1 MEQRSARDV
10 GVAILAAIVFSTAS
24 PFGKLAAEIPAT
36 AMAAG
41 RCAIAAVILVAIAPR
56 ALVRSL
62 AALSGKQRAAV
73 VMAGVL
79 LAAHFALFLGG
90 LVTTSLAAAV
100 ALVALEPLA
109 VVVAAFVAFGLRPRP
124 REAAGLLV
132 ATAGAV
138 IVGTGAGIG
147 EHRLAGDVLVL
158 GAVAVFGVYVALAR
172 GIRDALPALPYAASV
187 YGVACL
193 ALLPLAI
200 PAALAAPAPSNK
212 ALAALAGLGLLPTL
226 VGHTLLQIS
235 ARRAGPVLAAL
246 ISPGETV
253 GSLLI
258 ATIFMHAAPTG
269 REAAGAAVVLAGTT
283 LSLTARK

>member
-1 MEQRSARDV
+1 MEKRTPRDV

-24 PFGKLAAEIPAT
+24 PLGKLAAEIPAT

-41 RCAIAAVILVAIAPR
+41 RCAIAAAILVAIAPR
-56 ALVRSL
+56 TLVRSL
-62 AALSGKQRAAV
+62 AALTRKQKGAV
-73 VMAGVL
+73 ALAGVL

-90 LVTTSLAAAV
+90 LLTTSLAAAV

-109 VVVAAFVAFGLRPRP
+109 VVIAAFVAFGMKPKP
-124 REAAGLLV
+124 REAAGLVV
-132 ATAGAV
+132 ATVGA
-138 IVGTGAGIG
+138 IVVGSGAGVG
-147 EHRLAGDVLVL
+147 EHRLAGDLLVV
-158 GAVAVFGVYVALAR
+158 GAVVVFGAYVAAAR

-187 YGVACL
+187 YTIACV
-193 ALLPLAI
+193 ALLPFAI
-200 PAALAAPAPSNK
+200 PAALAAPSPSSK

-258 ATIFMHAAPTG
+258 ATLLMGAAPSA
-269 REAAGAAVVLAGTT
+269 REAAGTALVLAGAT
-283 LSLTARK
+283 LAVTARR